1 MIKWLYVCAGI
12 SVSYNRSLDITR
24 DLANR
29 ILHQYE
35 CDGVFIPCN
44 LKKNI
49 FTIIAKDNID
59 HNARATTA
67 TKHYHGTSFSVF
79 QFPFAAF
86 PGNMISFPDELPTT
100 MKLSNSEKVDSLP
113 SSYRE
118 IRRFVSTSFKI
129 PVLPVFDSL
138 IQQQGV
144 KEEYEW
150 LESVYEDK
158 TSYWVP
164 WSKHHAGKHQSLYN
178 YLLYQPSYHQLM
190 NCPYVAWSNGLAV
203 KALDSQSRGPVFK
216 TAGWLQGRLSL
227 SSFRGR

>member
-1 MIKWLYVCAGI
+1 MHDQSKETLFPLYVGIKIYSHSRSKTSVCAGI

-44 LKKNI
+44 LKKDI

-79 QFPFAAF
+79 QFPFVAF

-113 SSYRE
+113 SSYGE
-118 IRRFVSTSFKI
+118 
-129 PVLPVFDSL
+129 
-138 IQQQGV
+138 
-144 KEEYEW
+144 
-150 LESVYEDK
+150 
-158 TSYWVP
+158 
-164 WSKHHAGKHQSLYN
+164 N
-178 YLLYQPSYHQLM
+178 PSPTCL
-190 NCPYVAWSNGLAV
+190 
-203 KALDSQSRGPVFK
+203 
-216 TAGWLQGRLSL
+216 
-227 SSFRGR
+227 